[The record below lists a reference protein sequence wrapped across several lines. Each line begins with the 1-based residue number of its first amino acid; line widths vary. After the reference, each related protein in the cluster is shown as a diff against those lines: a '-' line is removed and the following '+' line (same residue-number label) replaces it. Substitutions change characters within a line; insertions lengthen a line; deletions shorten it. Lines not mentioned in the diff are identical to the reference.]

1 MSLNCQKDITKPF
14 YLWVFHFQNVTE
26 KEYKFIVTF
35 KPKENWVDDIFL
47 GNLLGELLF
56 KLQSESNAFTVEI
69 KKVE

>member
-1 MSLNCQKDITKPF
+1 MR
-14 YLWVFHFQNVTE
+14 E

-47 GNLLGELLF
+47 GNLLAELLF
-56 KLQSESNAFTVEI
+56 KLQSESNAFPVEI

>member
-1 MSLNCQKDITKPF
+1 
-14 YLWVFHFQNVTE
+14 VRE

-47 GNLLGELLF
+47 GNLLAELLF